1 MAEISNEHL
10 SRFGGI
16 ARLFGTAALPRLA
29 AAHVA
34 VIGVGG
40 VGSWTVEALART
52 GVCRLTLI
60 DLDDVCLTNIN
71 RQLPALDGTIGRPKV
86 EVLAERIRRINPDCQ
101 VIAHPQ
107 FFTESTAEAL
117 LAGGFD
123 HVVDAVDRMSIKA
136 LIIDGCQS
144 RGIPVVTC
152 GSAGGRRDPGQVRV
166 ADLGRAGH
174 DELLRQVRRRLRRE
188 HGYARGENQIYDVP
202 AVFSPEP
209 PVYPQPD
216 GSCATAR
223 PDEAAGVRLDCAGGF
238 GAATFVTGVFGFLAA
253 GVVVG
258 RLTDSLSA
266 TS

>member
-1 MAEISNEHL
+1 MAEISNDHL

-16 ARLFGTAALPRLA
+16 ARLFGSAALPRLA
-29 AAHVA
+29 AARVA
-34 VIGVGG
+34 VVGVGG
-40 VGSWTVEALART
+40 VGSWTVEALARS
-52 GVCRLTLI
+52 GVGHLALI
-60 DLDDVCLTNIN
+60 DLDDVCVTNIN

-86 EVLAERIRRINPDCQ
+86 EVLADRIRRINPDCQ
-101 VIAHPQ
+101 VTAHTQ
-107 FFTESTAEAL
+107 FFTESTADEL
-117 LAGGFD
+117 LAPGFD

-136 LIIDGCQS
+136 LIIDACQT

-188 HGYARGENQIYDVP
+188 HGYARGENQIYGVP

-209 PVYPQPD
+209 PVFPRPD
-216 GSCATAR
+216 GSCATGR
-223 PDEAAGVRLDCAGGF
+223 PDEAAGMRLDCAGGY

-258 RLTDSLSA
+258 RFAGSLQTAS
-266 TS
+266 